1 MVRFYGLCDSKIM
14 VKKIFFKFL
23 CGIVYYFSQNFWLP
37 LSNCEQL
44 IVNYV

>member
-14 VKKIFFKFL
+14 VKTIFLNFCVEMF
-23 CGIVYYFSQNFWLP
+23 IYFSQNFWLP